1 MAHPGPPRPPE
12 KRVRSSTSGTIGTSP
27 HIPGL
32 PRSVGQL
39 SIGPP
44 VEAIAVM
51 GINLLASTL
60 CLRWGGLREVSV
72 SHFIGFAF
80 GMFGSVL
87 LLGWFRFRVNRAKG
101 SGSFSDWRVSS
112 LRLASTLT
120 SLTWVVSAGNLFV
133 ICYEVSRFFT

>member
-1 MAHPGPPRPPE
+1 
-12 KRVRSSTSGTIGTSP
+12 
-27 HIPGL
+27 L

-44 VEAIAVM
+44 VEAIAVL

-80 GMFGSVL
+80 GMFGII
-87 LLGWFRFRVNRAKG
+87 
-101 SGSFSDWRVSS
+101 
-112 LRLASTLT
+112 
-120 SLTWVVSAGNLFV
+120 FV
-133 ICYEVSRFFT
+133 ILVLSDK